1 MVINILLGII
11 IVLLVLILLFQVFQL
26 LAITNIG
33 NDLVDTIMGESMPMV
48 DIVDV
53 KSVVP
58 EPKKTSRGY
67 GKSKKAKT
75 TKSTPANKSAQTTIN
90 APITEA
96 DLAPDN

>member
-1 MVINILLGII
+1 MFINIFLVVITI
-11 IVLLVLILLFQVFQL
+11 LLVLIVLLQMFQL

-33 NDLVDTIMGESMPMV
+33 NEVVDALMGDGTPFF
-48 DIVDV
+48 DIVDI

-58 EPKKTSRGY
+58 EPKKTARGY

-75 TKSTPANKSAQTTIN
+75 PKSTPIDKGVQKTIHT
-90 APITEA
+90 PVTEA